1 MAGDRARSRTPLPVR
16 RPRAILAFAAL
27 LAVSAAA
34 LASRLSV
41 KADLTHLLP
50 PGAASVRDLD
60 EVQRRAQAFGNLL
73 VGIEADD
80 PAARAEAVRG
90 LVSRLRSLDPSLVAS
105 VVADD
110 GSLRRHLWNNRYQYI
125 PIEDLEDVRDDLR
138 RRVAG
143 ANPLFV
149 DLSDDD
155 AAPSDRLAALRARLD
170 EAEASARSPTP
181 LVSKDGRT
189 QMVIVRATFPS
200 TDASKSR
207 RVNDLVQAAI
217 AATRATAPAGVRIG
231 ATGDIA
237 TVVVEQNAI
246 VRGMTLAT
254 LITTVVVA
262 LALLVYYRSLAALAA
277 IFGALGVGTVAT
289 LAFARLSVGYLN
301 SATAFLISIVI
312 GNGINFP
319 MLVVA
324 RTLEERRR
332 GMPVAD
338 AVARAMTATLRGTT
352 AAALTAF
359 VAYGS
364 LIVTDFRGF
373 RDFGI
378 IGAVG
383 MLLCWAAAYSVA
395 PALLTI
401 LGRRGLFDRLAPEP
415 SLGHR
420 LAALVPR
427 RSRPVVGALVILGPL
442 LLLLAGRYFA
452 SDPFEYNLGNLRASG
467 AEARQAHAWQTRL
480 DTAFGKG
487 ISGGFVIAVERP
499 EDVPPLASELRT
511 LSGTTTGGSGPLL
524 SRVSSL
530 NDLLPADQER
540 RFALLQEVR
549 QLIDRHA
556 DEMPE
561 ETAAEARRLRPPDG
575 LRPLG
580 PADVPAELGLLY
592 TEKDG
597 HRGRLMFANTA
608 PTVNGWD
615 GRDLKTVSRRIRALD
630 LPPGT
635 RVAGSAFVFA
645 DMIEAIRRDGPRAT
659 LVALIGV
666 LVVIALTMGLGR
678 HGRLTALAAV
688 FGATAML
695 ALSSLAGVK
704 INFLDFV
711 ALPLTLGI
719 GNDYAANVLSR
730 AREEAPGA
738 ARRAVLTTGGVVV
751 LCSFTTIVGYASLLA
766 ADNAGIRSFGL
777 AAMLG
782 ELTCVV
788 AGVWVAP
795 VLLEALERR
804 ASARSA
810 PPVKGSSWWQQAVM
824 LAGAVFF
831 VVMVRSLPRIDWRAL
846 IVRVGPALPVAAAV
860 SLGWMALYARGLQVI
875 VGGALRWGRLVYN
888 RLIGEAY
895 SVITPLA
902 DMGGD
907 PVRVMDLAAGV
918 GTSAAVRAIV
928 IDRLVYST
936 SGLVFSGL
944 SAAVA
949 VRAFAWDS
957 RLERL
962 LTGYA
967 LAALAGALLLA
978 LLTTRPAAARAL
990 AGVLRFAKVRLPEV
1004 PSPLPPLA
1012 FARAL
1017 GWHLLGRAS
1026 ALVEIAVLLVAL
1038 GQPLRPAALI
1048 AAGAIISIAGIV
1060 FFFIPGGLG
1069 VNEGAAVLAMTLSG
1083 YSESVGLA
1091 VGLARRVRQLLLA
1104 GAGVL
1109 LTIVWRPGRAPGRP
1123 ARPAVAPVAQASS
1136 AAETS

>member
-1 MAGDRARSRTPLPVR
+1 MAGDGDRLRAPLPVR
-16 RPRAILAFAAL
+16 RPREV
-27 LAVSAAA
+27 LAVASLLVVAAAA

-73 VGIEADD
+73 VGIDAED
-80 PAARAEAVRG
+80 PTARAEAARG
-90 LVSRLRSLDPSLVAS
+90 LASRLRSLDPSLVAS
-105 VVADD
+105 IVADD
-110 GSLRRHLWNNRYQYI
+110 GSLRRHLWNSRYQYI
-125 PIEDLEDVRDDLR
+125 PIEDLQDVRDDLR
-138 RRVAG
+138 RRIVK

-149 DLSDDD
+149 DLSDD
-155 AAPSDRLAALRARLD
+155 AADQGDHLAALRARLD
-170 EAEASARSPTP
+170 EAEARVRSPTP

-189 QMVIVRATFPS
+189 QMFIVRATFPS
-200 TDASKSR
+200 TDAAKSR
-207 RVNDLVQAAI
+207 QLNDFVQAAI
-217 AATRATAPAGVRIG
+217 AATRATAPPGVRIG
-231 ATGDIA
+231 TTGDIA
-237 TVVVEQNAI
+237 TAVVEQNAI

-262 LALLVYYRSLAALAA
+262 LALLLYYRSLAALAA

-324 RTLEERRR
+324 RYLEERRR
-332 GMPVAD
+332 GIPAAG
-338 AVARAMTATLRGTT
+338 AVARATTTTLRGTT
-352 AAALTAF
+352 TAALTAF

-395 PALLTI
+395 PALLTV
-401 LGRRGLFDRLAPEP
+401 LSWRGLFDRVAPEP
-415 SLGHR
+415 SLGRR

-427 RSRPVVGALVILGPL
+427 RSRPVVGALMILGPVM
-442 LLLLAGRYFA
+442 LLLAGRYFA
-452 SDPFEYNLGNLRASG
+452 SDPFEYNLGNLRASS
-467 AEARQAHAWQTRL
+467 AEARQARFWQTKL
-480 DTAFGKG
+480 DAAFGQG
-487 ISGGFVIAVERP
+487 ISGGFVVAVERP
-499 EDVPPLASELRT
+499 EDALPLASKLRA
-511 LSGTTTGGSGPLL
+511 LGGTTTRGSGPLL

-540 RFALLQEVR
+540 RFALLQEIR
-549 QLIDRHA
+549 RIIDRHA
-556 DEMPE
+556 DELPE
-561 ETAAEARRLRPPDG
+561 ATAAEARRLRPPDG

-608 PTVNGWD
+608 PAVNGWD
-615 GRDLKTVSRRIRALD
+615 GRDLKTVSQRIRSLD

-635 RVAGSAFVFA
+635 RIAGSAFVFA
-645 DMIEAIRRDGPRAT
+645 DMIEAIRRDGPTAT

-666 LVVIALTMGLGR
+666 LIVIALTMGVGR

-688 FGATAML
+688 FGTTAML

-719 GNDYAANVLSR
+719 GTDYAANVLSR
-730 AREEAPGA
+730 AREEASDA
-738 ARRAVLTTGGVVV
+738 TRRAMLTTGGVVV

-766 ADNAGIRSFGL
+766 AQNAGIRSFGL

-795 VLLEALERR
+795 VLLEVLEQRAGSRPAPAARR
-804 ASARSA
+804 
-810 PPVKGSSWWQQAVM
+810 SSRWQQALM
-824 LAGAVFF
+824 LVGAVFF

-846 IVRVGPALPVAAAV
+846 IQVGPALPLAAAV
-860 SLGWMALYARGLQVI
+860 SLGWMALYARGLQV
-875 VGGALRWGRLVYN
+875 VLERPVRWGRLVYN
-888 RLIGEAY
+888 RVIGEAY

-902 DMGGD
+902 DVGGD

-949 VRAFAWDS
+949 VRTFAWDD
-957 RLERL
+957 RIERL
-962 LTGYA
+962 LTVYS
-967 LAALAGALLLA
+967 LVALAGATLLA
-978 LLTTRPAAARAL
+978 LLTTSPAAARAI
-990 AGVLRFAKVRLPEV
+990 ARVLRFAKVHLPEV
-1004 PSPLPPLA
+1004 PSPLSPLA
-1012 FARAL
+1012 FGRAL

-1026 ALVEIAVLLVAL
+1026 ALVEIALLLVVL
-1038 GQPLRPAALI
+1038 GQPLRLAALI
-1048 AAGAIISIAGIV
+1048 AAGAIVSIAGIV

-1091 VGLARRVRQLLLA
+1091 IGLARRVRQLLLA

-1109 LTIVWRPGRAPGRP
+1109 MTMLWRPGRGGDHQ
-1123 ARPAVAPVAQASS
+1123 ARPPVDIASR
-1136 AAETS
+1136 ETATDGI